1 MTPTKSNTED
11 TQLQDAAN
19 NWWKGLNDRTGM
31 YLIKKYFGQSEWKVD
46 DKQVL
51 SIYLKEVQPPTPSEI
66 FLSKEEA
73 KALDEI
79 EALKE
84 RVKQLEQL
92 ECSFYMDICR
102 AYNAGKQCMSN
113 QHEDA
118 RNGKEFNTRF
128 VSSHNYFV
136 GEFPTFKTNV
146 P

>member
-1 MTPTKSNTED
+1 MTNIETLMREMEAKINS
-11 TQLQDAAN
+11 L
-19 NWWKGLNDRTGM
+19 
-31 YLIKKYFGQSEWKVD
+31 QSEKD
-46 DKQVL
+46 TLQA
-51 SIYLKEVQPPTPSEI
+51 SN
-66 FLSKEEA
+66 
-73 KALDEI
+73 

>member
-1 MTPTKSNTED
+1 MQSDIHNKVKE
-11 TQLQDAAN
+11 AADLDYS
-19 NWWKGLNDRTGM
+19 KG
-31 YLIKKYFGQSEWKVD
+31 KKAEWGT
-46 DKQVL
+46 L
-51 SIYLKEVQPPTPSEI
+51 EHSIY
-66 FLSKEEA
+66 FN
-73 KALDEI
+73 KASSFENGCFWYDTNICKPLRTEN

-92 ECSFYMDICR
+92 ERSFYMDICR
-102 AYNAGKQCMSN
+102 AYNAGKQCMSD